1 MCRNEIICE
10 FLWHIFWVTFLF
22 TPICVLIGPDKTNWT
37 GVVLGVLVV
46 AAVAVLCFISF
57 YQWRPNGCQVNRVCK
72 YIVIVFSYETVTVH
86 YLVWFSSA
94 PSLNHVFHPLCLD
107 CLDMR
112 NLSGEMEYQ
121 SNTALQV
128 LLKQLQQQTFI
139 LPYKEI
145 TVSMISFG
153 QCQAGGLRW

>member
-1 MCRNEIICE
+1 MICHYIWIIT
-10 FLWHIFWVTFLF
+10 IALF

-37 GVVLGVLVV
+37 GVVSGVSVV
-46 AAVAVLCFISF
+46 VAVLGFISF
-57 YQWRPNGCQVNRVCK
+57 FQWRQNRCQVNRVCK

-94 PSLNHVFHPLCLD
+94 PSLLNHVFHPFCLD

-139 LPYKEI
+139 LSCKEI
-145 TVSMISFG
+145 TVSTISFG
-153 QCQAGGLRW
+153 QC